1 MATNRKTNKG
11 VKTLVGA
18 LIMCLGLYPAAE
30 LTRVI
35 WTISFVYDPERL
47 TTWVT
52 ETVIIWLLYLAIIPA
67 IIYLSRLGT
76 EVTTSVDSLTSQSQR
91 K

>member
-1 MATNRKTNKG
+1 MASNRNTNKG
-11 VKTLVGA
+11 VKTLVAA

-35 WTISFVYDPERL
+35 WTISFAYDPERL

-67 IIYLSRLGT
+67 MMYLSRLRVGDNVPD
-76 EVTTSVDSLTSQSQR
+76 ENS
-91 K
+91 

>member
-1 MATNRKTNKG
+1 MSKTTMPVKTNKC
-11 VKTLVGA
+11 VKLLVGS

-35 WTISFVYDPERL
+35 WVISYAYDPSRL
-47 TTWVT
+47 ATWIA
-52 ETVIIWLLYLAIIPA
+52 ETVVIWLLYLAIIPA
-67 IIYLSRLGT
+67 IVYLNRIRAPGNVEGL
-76 EVTTSVDSLTSQSQR
+76 